1 MYPHMFIYTILCY
14 CCAGILLILFFI
26 SVHKIVLRY
35 NFKKDLLEHE
45 IADLREAYDITFL
58 QADLDMREYTFQNI
72 SREIHDNI
80 GQKLSLAKLLLYA
93 QMEDEDD
100 VDDSKIHYCI
110 LLISQSIGTLADI
123 SHSMKMAINNKDGLI
138 KSLESEVEQLQR
150 SGLYAIEL
158 KITGEPVLLD
168 EYAEM
173 SLFRIVQEA
182 LQNINKHSNAS
193 SVSIRL
199 RYEASLC
206 TLTIDDNGQG
216 MPKEKCRQGT
226 GINNIRNRTATL
238 LGSCSINNNH
248 NGTQLTVHVPLKNN
262 AYAQDNFTGR

>member
-1 MYPHMFIYTILCY
+1 MFIYTILCY
-14 CCAGILLILFFI
+14 CCVGILLVLFFS

-45 IADLREAYDITFL
+45 IADLRAAHDITFL

-93 QMEDEDD
+93 QMEDDIDE
-100 VDDSKIHYCI
+100 SKINNSI
-110 LLISQSIGTLADI
+110 LLISQSIDTLADI
-123 SHSMKMAINNKDGLI
+123 SHSMKMAINNNDDGLI

-150 SGLYAIEL
+150 SGLSAVEL
-158 KITGEPVLLD
+158 KITGDPVLLD
-168 EYAEM
+168 KHAEM
-173 SLFRIVQEA
+173 ALFRIAQEA
-182 LQNINKHSNAS
+182 LQNINKHANAS

-199 RYEASLC
+199 RYEASSC

-216 MPKEKCRQGT
+216 MPKEKCTQGT

-238 LGSCSINNNH
+238 LGCCSINSNQ

-262 AYAQDNFTGR
+262 AYAQDNPTGR